1 MRRIPAAAAVMLLS
15 IFLCASVFAADSPP
29 VTQSPDW
36 KVGDEWRYVG
46 GEKWLIRVVARE
58 GDTVTTECI
67 PCPRCPGCRDM
78 RDPNWAIFRVLDK
91 DGQPIPNCEV
101 CGARAVDFPLSVG
114 KEWQSEFRSWSSGGG
129 RSDYV
134 NYYRIVAFEEV
145 KTKAGTFKAYR
156 INMRQDNAGPY
167 RGSWQLDLWWSP
179 EVRGFV
185 KRRVYAPGWVSDY
198 ELEAFSLK

>member
-1 MRRIPAAAAVMLLS
+1 VEA
-15 IFLCASVFAADSPP
+15 
-29 VTQSPDW
+29 
-36 KVGDEWRYVG
+36 
-46 GEKWLIRVVARE
+46 RVRNRDLRAPNCSRCARE
-58 GDTVTTECI
+58 LYRLESRGRKSC
-67 PCPRCPGCRDM
+67 
-78 RDPNWAIFRVLDK
+78 
-91 DGQPIPNCEV
+91 DG
-101 CGARAVDFPLSVG
+101 
-114 KEWQSEFRSWSSGGG
+114 SWSSGGG

-134 NYYRIVAFEEV
+134 NDYRIVAFEEV

-185 KRRVYAPGWVSDY
+185 KRRVYASGWVSDY